1 MRRPSRAPE
10 AVTATIAF
18 TARGLPVA
26 QGSVKA
32 FVRGGHAVVVG
43 VSSPL
48 AAWRHAIATEAR
60 NAMGDTPTLTG
71 PVVVSAWFTF
81 SRPPSHLRRDGTV
94 KSAAPRYPPVDADKL
109 ARATGDALSGVVY
122 RDDKQIVVW
131 HVHKAWDDDE
141 RGWQGV
147 EIRIREEEL

>member
-1 MRRPSRAPE
+1 M
-10 AVTATIAF
+10 TATIAF
-18 TARGLPVA
+18 TVRGSPTA

-32 FVRGGHAVVVG
+32 YVRGNRAVVVG

-60 NAMGDTPTLTG
+60 TAMADRPTLTG

-94 KSAAPRYPPVDADKL
+94 KPAAPRIPPMDLDKL

-122 RDDKQIVVW
+122 RDDKQIAVW
-131 HVHKAWDDDE
+131 HLHKAWDDDE

-147 EIRIREEEL
+147 EVRIREEIA